1 MRGEKRVYLYCG
13 FGLAIIEQ
21 LRTRVEH
28 AANVN
33 DNIFNQFAT
42 HGTTLAQIS
51 KVSISLSLSFSLL
64 LQAIET
70 LPLPTLP
77 GQATNNRQ
85 TNNKHSINSDIQRML
100 ERDQVTVRNR
110 DGNSTG
116 ENKRRKNPR
125 N

>member
-51 KVSISLSLSFSLL
+51 KVSISLSLSLSLFCCKQSRLYLYL
-64 LQAIET
+64 LYQVRQQT
-70 LPLPTLP
+70 T
-77 GQATNNRQ
+77 GKQTTNIQ
-85 TNNKHSINSDIQRML
+85 SILIFK
-100 ERDQVTVRNR
+100 EC
-110 DGNSTG
+110 
-116 ENKRRKNPR
+116 
-125 N
+125 